1 MKIKDSTYQTKQS
14 EVVNKCWTFN
24 YKYMQKK
31 LQLFKNYLFQNKLR
45 ASVILLLLIVVLGGS
60 LRFYNL
66 GKNSFIADEYLD
78 MNSAYA
84 YRMTHVW
91 QAWDF
96 NNGQPNTSDV
106 NQARDVRAWM
116 YKWQVAQVFKLLP
129 PTEEVARLVSVFWG
143 LVSIVLIYAVATSFS
158 KKRQIGLLAAFLFA
172 ISAMGI
178 MFDRKLR
185 MYAMFYPMYLTLSW
199 TLFLAFERA
208 YDGRNWFL
216 ARLQRYSGIN
226 MLYGFLALVFG
237 FVSLELQL
245 LTVNIVA
252 AFFGFVFVQTI
263 LQWKNEK
270 KLTLNK
276 YSFLTSVMIFG
287 GVIAIKFF
295 PGITGIFVASIKC
308 FINNGGYF
316 EKILSDYSNW
326 MLGVLLFFLGGYF
339 LYKQTGHKKE
349 AVWLLTS
356 LLVPL
361 FMAAFMWKRT
371 QGIQYV
377 FFLQS
382 FLIILIASGIYAV
395 ATFFEKQLVNIS
407 KKAFWVTIFLALLLL
422 PNYAY
427 FSSENNTYH
436 RTDVGDYRKVF
447 LYVKKYFKAGDVIV
461 TRNFRN
467 YYLSGMHTK
476 IYDFGGESALSDFSV
491 EQLKQVAA
499 QNSSGWIIL
508 FDNDTLFFS
517 KEAKTYLENNFS
529 KVDNAAVRGQATVYF
544 WRR

>member
-1 MKIKDSTYQTKQS
+1 
-14 EVVNKCWTFN
+14 
-24 YKYMQKK
+24 
-31 LQLFKNYLFQNKLR
+31 
-45 ASVILLLLIVVLGGS
+45 
-60 LRFYNL
+60 
-66 GKNSFIADEYLD
+66 
-78 MNSAYA
+78 
-84 YRMTHVW
+84 
-91 QAWDF
+91 
-96 NNGQPNTSDV
+96 
-106 NQARDVRAWM
+106 
-116 YKWQVAQVFKLLP
+116 
-129 PTEEVARLVSVFWG
+129 
-143 LVSIVLIYAVATSFS
+143 
-158 KKRQIGLLAAFLFA
+158 
-172 ISAMGI
+172 
-178 MFDRKLR
+178 
-185 MYAMFYPMYLTLSW
+185 
-199 TLFLAFERA
+199 
-208 YDGRNWFL
+208 
-216 ARLQRYSGIN
+216 